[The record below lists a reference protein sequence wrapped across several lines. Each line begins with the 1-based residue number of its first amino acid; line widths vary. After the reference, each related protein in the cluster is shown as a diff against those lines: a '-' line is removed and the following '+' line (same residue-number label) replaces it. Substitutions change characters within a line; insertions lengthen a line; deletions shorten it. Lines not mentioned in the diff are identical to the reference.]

1 MLDADV
7 AAIVCGGD
15 LIAAVGFAEQRA
27 PIDELERVR
36 PGSEGSKLEVAGV
49 GAWPAAAAALE
60 HQPGGTFVV
69 ARAHP
74 LTQAETVLLDAMARV
89 ASIAMRMLSFVA
101 RERAAREELERL
113 GREQVAM
120 HRVATLVA
128 SAGSADEAFSAVAE
142 EAAQLWNA
150 DIARVLRYE
159 PDGSTTVVG
168 GWGDGEEHLAVGTR
182 YALAGEDLAASVFRS
197 GRPARTVRFI
207 GPAGSVADA
216 FRRAGARVGS
226 GSPIVVEGHMWGV
239 VISARPRA
247 GPISPDT
254 ERRISAFTEL
264 VATAIANAEARVAL
278 RHVAHKQ
285 AALRR
290 VATLVARGEPAGALF
305 GAVAEEV
312 GRGIPAADVTLV
324 GRYHPAGVVEV
335 VGGWSRDG
343 NESVVG
349 ERITLGGNDVLTLVV
364 ERNEPA
370 RVDRVTADDTPG
382 TALEHRWARS
392 SAAAPIGVEGRLW
405 GVMTVG
411 SLRPHGL
418 PDGIENQLA
427 DFTDLVATAIGNAQ
441 AREELGMLA
450 DEQAALRRVA
460 ILIARGE
467 PPAAAFAAVAEELGR
482 LFGAEATGVNRYEP
496 GGVVTS
502 VGSWNS
508 VGDPTRPGTRLAL
521 GGHNVTTLVFETG
534 RVARVDRYAPDDAGV
549 AAFARGSGLRS
560 AVGAPISV
568 EGRLWGS
575 LQVAM
580 SREASLPARTEERL
594 TAFAELTAS
603 AISNAQAR
611 EELTAIAEEQ
621 AALRR
626 VATLV
631 AEAARPPTLFAAVAD
646 EVGRL
651 LRADRAFLARYDGHN
666 VVTIVGAWS
675 CAGDV
680 VPIGWQWPIEDPGI
694 SFAVRETGRPARID
708 WDDVGAGIPPAAVT
722 KFGIRSAVA
731 APIMVQG
738 GLWGLVGVG
747 STSDEPAPPGTE
759 ARLAGFTDLVATA
772 IANAHAQAELTA
784 SRGRIVATEDETRR
798 RIERDLHDGTQQ
810 RLVSLILQLRAA
822 REMVPTEL
830 AELAAGLDEVA
841 AGLASAT
848 DELREYV
855 RGIHPAILTKG
866 GLEAALKALTRRST
880 LPVQLNVRAQ
890 RRLPEPLEAVAY
902 FIVSEALTNA
912 AKHSNAAAVVVDVEE
927 NDHVLRISVQD
938 DGIGGADFG
947 GGSGLVGLKDRVE
960 ALGGR
965 ISLESPP
972 GAGTSV
978 NAELP
983 TDDDGRGLQ
992 AVSRQWFGSGRPH
1005 HRREA
1010 RSGDGP
1016 DSSGGPT

>member
-1 MLDADV
+1 MSTAHWSPQHVAQFIAAVSAAETEVAAARASVERAAETLDADV
-7 AAIVCGGD
+7 AAIVCRGD
-15 LIAAVGFAEQRA
+15 LIAAVGRA
-27 PIDELERVR
+27 PIDELEGVR
-36 PGSEGSKLEVAGV
+36 PGSAGARLDVAGV
-49 GAWPAAAAALE
+49 GACAATAVALD
-60 HQPGGTFVV
+60 HPRGGTFVV
-69 ARAHP
+69 ARTHP
-74 LTQAETVLLDAMARV
+74 LTQPETALLGAMARV
-89 ASIAMRMLSFVA
+89 ASIAMRIFSIA
-101 RERAAREELERL
+101 DRERAAREELERL
-113 GREQVAM
+113 GGEQVALR
-120 HRVATLVA
+120 RVA
-128 SAGSADEAFSAVAE
+128 G
-142 EAAQLWNA
+142 
-150 DIARVLRYE
+150 
-159 PDGSTTVVG
+159 
-168 GWGDGEEHLAVGTR
+168 
-182 YALAGEDLAASVFRS
+182 
-197 GRPARTVRFI
+197 
-207 GPAGSVADA
+207 
-216 FRRAGARVGS
+216 
-226 GSPIVVEGHMWGV
+226 
-239 VISARPRA
+239 
-247 GPISPDT
+247 
-254 ERRISAFTEL
+254 
-264 VATAIANAEARVAL
+264 
-278 RHVAHKQ
+278 KQ

-290 VATLVARGEPAGALF
+290 VATLVARGEPPGALF
-305 GAVAEEV
+305 TAVAEEV
-312 GRGIPAADVTLV
+312 GRVVPAADVALV
-324 GRYHPAGVVEV
+324 GRYHAAGVVEF
-335 VGGWSRDG
+335 VGGWSRNG
-343 NESVVG
+343 NASVAG
-349 ERITLGGNDVLTLVV
+349 ERVTLGGNDVLTLVV

-370 RVDRVTADDTPG
+370 RVDRLAGDETPE
-382 TALEHRWARS
+382 TALGHRWARS
-392 SAAAPIGVEGRLW
+392 SAGAPISVEGRLW

-411 SLRPHGL
+411 SLQPHGL

-427 DFTDLVATAIGNAQ
+427 DFTDLVATAIGNAH

-482 LFGAEATGVNRYEP
+482 LFGAEGTGVNRYEP

-508 VGDPTRPGTRLAL
+508 LGDPAPGTRLAL

-534 RVARVDRYAPDDAGV
+534 RVARVDRYAPDDSSIT
-549 AAFARGSGLRS
+549 AFARGHGLRS

-575 LQVAM
+575 VQVAM

-611 EELTAIAEEQ
+611 EELTAIADEQ

-631 AEAARPPTLFAAVAD
+631 AQAARPPTLFAAVAE

-651 LRADRAFLARYDGHN
+651 LRADRAFLARYDGDD
-666 VVTIVGAWS
+666 VVTIVAAWS
-675 CAGDV
+675 AAGDV
-680 VPIGWQWPIEDPGI
+680 VPIGWQWPIKDPGI

-708 WDDVGAGIPPAAVT
+708 WYEVGAGTPRAAVPE
-722 KFGIRSAVA
+722 FGIRSAVA
-731 APIMVQG
+731 APIVVQG

-747 STSDEPAPPGTE
+747 STSDEAAPPGTE

-772 IANAHAQAELTA
+772 IANAQAQAELTA

-830 AELAAGLDEVA
+830 AELAARLDDVA
-841 AGLASAT
+841 AGLGSAT

-866 GLEAALKALTRRST
+866 GLEPALKALTRRSA
-880 LPVQLNVRAQ
+880 LPVELDVRAQ

-912 AKHSNAAAVVVDVEE
+912 AKHANAAGVVVDVEAS
-927 NDHVLRISVQD
+927 DHILRISVHD

-978 NAELP
+978 KAELP
-983 TDDDGRGLQ
+983 TDDDGSGLR
-992 AVSRQWFGSGRPH
+992 AISRQWLGSGRSH
-1005 HRREA
+1005 QRREA
-1010 RSGDGP
+1010 RTGDVPG
-1016 DSSGGPT
+1016 SSAEPT

>member
-1 MLDADV
+1 MSTAHFSPQHVAQFIAAVSAAETEAAAARASVERAAETLDADV

-15 LIAAVGFAEQRA
+15 LMAAVGFAEGRA
-27 PIDELERVR
+27 HIDELERVR
-36 PGSEGSKLEVAGV
+36 PGAAGARLEVAGV

-60 HQPGGTFVV
+60 HPPGGAFVV
-69 ARAHP
+69 ARTHP
-74 LTQAETVLLDAMARV
+74 LTQAETALLGAMARV
-89 ASIAMRMLSFVA
+89 ASIAMRTLSFA
-101 RERAAREELERL
+101 DRERAAREELERL
-113 GREQVAM
+113 GAEQVALR
-120 HRVATLVA
+120 RVA
-128 SAGSADEAFSAVAE
+128 D
-142 EAAQLWNA
+142 
-150 DIARVLRYE
+150 
-159 PDGSTTVVG
+159 
-168 GWGDGEEHLAVGTR
+168 
-182 YALAGEDLAASVFRS
+182 
-197 GRPARTVRFI
+197 
-207 GPAGSVADA
+207 
-216 FRRAGARVGS
+216 
-226 GSPIVVEGHMWGV
+226 
-239 VISARPRA
+239 
-247 GPISPDT
+247 
-254 ERRISAFTEL
+254 
-264 VATAIANAEARVAL
+264 
-278 RHVAHKQ
+278 KQ

-305 GAVAEEV
+305 AAVAEEV
-312 GRGIPAADVTLV
+312 GRVVPAADVALV
-324 GRYHPAGVVEV
+324 GRYHAAGVVEF
-335 VGGWSRDG
+335 VGGWSRDS
-343 NESVVG
+343 NASVVG
-349 ERITLGGNDVLTLVV
+349 ERVTLGGNDVLTLVV

-370 RVDRVTADDTPG
+370 RVDRLAGDDTPG
-382 TALEHRWARS
+382 TALGHRWARS
-392 SAAAPIGVEGRLW
+392 SAAAPISVEGRLW

-467 PPAAAFAAVAEELGR
+467 PAAAAFAAVAEELGR

-508 VGDPTRPGTRLAL
+508 VGDPAPGTRLAV

-534 RVARVDRYAPDDAGV
+534 RVARVDRYTPDDSSV
-549 AAFARGSGLRS
+549 TAFARGHGLRS

-631 AEAARPPTLFAAVAD
+631 AEAARPPTLFAAVAE

-651 LRADRAFLARYDGHN
+651 LRADRAFLARYDGED

-675 CAGDV
+675 AAGDV

-708 WDDVGAGIPPAAVT
+708 WYEVGAGIPPAAVPE
-722 KFGIRSAVA
+722 FGIRSAVA

-772 IANAHAQAELTA
+772 IANAEAQVELTA

-830 AELAAGLDEVA
+830 AELAAGLDDVA

-866 GLEAALKALTRRST
+866 GLGPALKALTRRSA
-880 LPVQLNVRAQ
+880 LPVELEVRAQ
-890 RRLPEPLEAVAY
+890 PRLPEPLEAVAY
-902 FIVSEALTNA
+902 FVVSEALTNA
-912 AKHSNAAAVVVDVEE
+912 AKHANASAVVVDVEA
-927 NDHVLRISVQD
+927 NDDVLRISVQD

-965 ISLESPP
+965 ISLQSPP
-972 GAGTSV
+972 GTGTSV

-983 TDDDGRGLQ
+983 IDPDGSDLQ
-992 AVSRQWFGSGRPH
+992 AVSRQWLGSSRAH
-1005 HRREA
+1005 QRRQA
-1010 RSGDGP
+1010 RTGDVP
-1016 DSSGGPT
+1016 DSSGEPT

>member
-1 MLDADV
+1 MSTAHWSPQHVAQFIAAVSAAETEAAAARASVERAAETLDADV

-15 LIAAVGFAEQRA
+15 LMAAVGFAEGRA
-27 PIDELERVR
+27 HIDELERVR
-36 PGSEGSKLEVAGV
+36 PGAAGARLEVAGV

-60 HQPGGTFVV
+60 HPPGGAFVV
-69 ARAHP
+69 ARTDP
-74 LTQAETVLLDAMARV
+74 LTQAETALLGAMARV
-89 ASIAMRMLSFVA
+89 ASIAMRTLSFA
-101 RERAAREELERL
+101 DRERAAREELERL
-113 GREQVAM
+113 GDEQVALR
-120 HRVATLVA
+120 RVA
-128 SAGSADEAFSAVAE
+128 D
-142 EAAQLWNA
+142 
-150 DIARVLRYE
+150 
-159 PDGSTTVVG
+159 
-168 GWGDGEEHLAVGTR
+168 
-182 YALAGEDLAASVFRS
+182 
-197 GRPARTVRFI
+197 
-207 GPAGSVADA
+207 
-216 FRRAGARVGS
+216 
-226 GSPIVVEGHMWGV
+226 
-239 VISARPRA
+239 
-247 GPISPDT
+247 
-254 ERRISAFTEL
+254 
-264 VATAIANAEARVAL
+264 
-278 RHVAHKQ
+278 KQ

-305 GAVAEEV
+305 AAVAEEV
-312 GRGIPAADVTLV
+312 GRVVPAADVALV
-324 GRYHPAGVVEV
+324 GRYHAAGVVEF

-343 NESVVG
+343 NASVVG
-349 ERITLGGNDVLTLVV
+349 ERVTLGGNDVLTLVV

-370 RVDRVTADDTPG
+370 RVDRLAGDDTPG
-382 TALEHRWARS
+382 TALGHRWARS
-392 SAAAPIGVEGRLW
+392 SAAAPISVEGRLW

-411 SLRPHGL
+411 TLRPHGL

-441 AREELGMLA
+441 AREELGMLV

-467 PPAAAFAAVAEELGR
+467 PAAAAFAAVAEELGR
-482 LFGAEATGVNRYEP
+482 MFGAEATGVNRYEVD
-496 GGVVTS
+496 GAVTS

-508 VGDPTRPGTRLAL
+508 VGPVVPAGSRYAL

-534 RVARVDRYAPDDAGV
+534 RVARVDRYTPDDSSV
-549 AAFARGSGLRS
+549 TAFARGHGLRS

-631 AEAARPPTLFAAVAD
+631 AQAVRPPTLFAAVAD

-651 LRADRAFLARYDGHN
+651 LRADRAFLARYDGED

-708 WDDVGAGIPPAAVT
+708 WYEVGAGIPPAAVPE
-722 KFGIRSAVA
+722 FGIRSAVA

-830 AELAAGLDEVA
+830 AELAAGLDDVA

-866 GLEAALKALTRRST
+866 GLEPALKALTRRST
-880 LPVQLNVRAQ
+880 LPVQLDVRAQ

-912 AKHSNAAAVVVDVEE
+912 AKHANAAAVVVDVEA

-947 GGSGLVGLKDRVE
+947 SGSGLVGLKDRVE

-972 GAGTSV
+972 GTGTSV

-983 TDDDGRGLQ
+983 IDDEGRGLQ
-992 AVSRQWFGSGRPH
+992 AISRQWFGSGRPH

-1010 RSGDGP
+1010 RTGDEP
-1016 DSSGGPT
+1016 DSSGEPT